1 MNIIK
6 FIEEVREETSKISWP
21 KRESVIQAV
30 VMVIVFSTVI
40 SLFFFG
46 VDQLLGFIM
55 QLLFKK

>member
-21 KRESVIQAV
+21 KRESAMQAV
-30 VMVIVFSTVI
+30 VMVVIFATII

-46 VDQLLGFIM
+46 VDQFFGFIM
-55 QLLFKK
+55 QLLFKR